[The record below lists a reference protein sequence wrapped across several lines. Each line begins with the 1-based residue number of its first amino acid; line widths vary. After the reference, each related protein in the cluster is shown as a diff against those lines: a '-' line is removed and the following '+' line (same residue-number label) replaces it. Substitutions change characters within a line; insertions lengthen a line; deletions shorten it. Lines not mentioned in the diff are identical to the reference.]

1 MIGLLKAYPTIRIYS
16 AGIEVIGVSE
26 KIVVNN
32 LVKVFG
38 NKPHIALK
46 KLEEGWNKNEILEKT
61 GQTIGIKNVS
71 FSVNEGEIFVIIGL
85 SGSGKST
92 LIRCLNLL
100 NKPTSGEIIVDGEN
114 IVEYDKEKLM
124 KFRQEKIAMVFQQF
138 GLFTHRTVLE
148 NVEYGLEIRNVDKD
162 ERRRIALESIE
173 EVGLKGWENKM
184 PDELSGGMQQRVGLA
199 RALANDPDI
208 LLMDEP
214 FSALDPLI
222 RRDMQL
228 ELLDLQWKLK
238 KTIIFITHD
247 INEAFK
253 LGDRVAVMKDGSI
266 VQIGTPEEILNNPSN
281 EYIED
286 FVKDIDRT
294 KVVQVK
300 DIMKRPNALVS
311 IKDGIRVAIKEME
324 LNGISSVF
332 VVDKDKKIQGIVTID
347 DCIKA
352 AKDKK
357 TSLKDILKQDYYT
370 TTEDRFIED
379 LIDKAVKTK
388 YPIVV
393 VDDDNR
399 LKGIIVRTSILSGLL
414 NGQND

>member
-1 MIGLLKAYPTIRIYS
+1 M
-16 AGIEVIGVSE
+16 SE
-26 KIVVNN
+26 QIVVNN
-32 LVKVFG
+32 LVKIFG
-38 NKPHIALK
+38 NRPKLAMEKLK
-46 KLEEGWNKNEILEKT
+46 QGWSKNEILDKI
-61 GQTIGIKNVS
+61 GQTVGVNNVS
-71 FSVNEGEIFVIIGL
+71 FSVKKGEIFVIIGL

-114 IVEYDKEKLM
+114 IVKYDKEELRE
-124 KFRQEKIAMVFQQF
+124 FRQEKMAMVFQHF
-138 GLFTHRTVLE
+138 GLFTHRTILG
-148 NVEYGLEIRNVDKD
+148 NVEYGLEIKNIDKD
-162 ERRRIALESIE
+162 KRRKIALKAIE
-173 EVGLKGWENKM
+173 EVGLKGWEDKM
-184 PDELSGGMQQRVGLA
+184 PNELSGGMQQRVGLS

-214 FSALDPLI
+214 FSALDPLT

-228 ELLDLQWKLK
+228 ELLDLQSKLN

-253 LGDRVAVMKDGSI
+253 LGDRVAVMRGGSI

-294 KVVQVK
+294 KVVQAK
-300 DIMKRPNALVS
+300 DIMKRPNAIVS
-311 IKDGIRVAIKEME
+311 LKDGVRVAIKEMQS
-324 LNGISSVF
+324 NDISSVF
-332 VVDKDKKIQGIVTID
+332 VVDKDRRIQGIVTID
-347 DCIKA
+347 DCIDA
-352 AKDKK
+352 AKNDKS
-357 TSLKDILKQDYYT
+357 SLKEILKHDYYT

-379 LIDKAVKTK
+379 LIDKGAKTK

-393 VDDDNR
+393 VNDDKKV
-399 LKGIIVRTSILSGLL
+399 LGIIVRTSILTGLL
-414 NGQND
+414 KNGE